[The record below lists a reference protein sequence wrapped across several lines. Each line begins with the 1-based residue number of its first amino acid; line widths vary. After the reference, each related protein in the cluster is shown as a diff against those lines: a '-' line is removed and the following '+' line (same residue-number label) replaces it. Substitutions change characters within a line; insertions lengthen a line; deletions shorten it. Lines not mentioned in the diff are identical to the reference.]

1 MFCGDG
7 RRMDCGRMSDE
18 SPQNF
23 GSVILERS
31 EGNHHFSKSPIEGSS
46 QGLELFLKNFRT
58 ECRMKVRIN
67 SDGKCVES
75 APAYSPRHSE
85 RPRREGS
92 SENCKKLRKDLIEL
106 YKKHT
111 LISVADI

>member
-1 MFCGDG
+1 
-7 RRMDCGRMSDE
+7 
-18 SPQNF
+18 
-23 GSVILERS
+23 
-31 EGNHHFSKSPIEGSS
+31 
-46 QGLELFLKNFRT
+46 
-58 ECRMKVRIN
+58 MKVRIN